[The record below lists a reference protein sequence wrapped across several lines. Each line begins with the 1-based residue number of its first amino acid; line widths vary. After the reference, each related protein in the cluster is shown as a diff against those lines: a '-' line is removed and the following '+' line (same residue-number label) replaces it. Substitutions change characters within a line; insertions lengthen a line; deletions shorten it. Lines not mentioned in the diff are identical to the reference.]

1 MKGLVLCGGLGTRLW
16 PITHSLPKQ
25 LIPIANK
32 PVIFYII
39 DSLAEAGINEIGI
52 VVSKNEKIFI
62 DALNQYKNYDV
73 TFEFIRQEEPLGL
86 ANAVYTAKDFLC
98 QDDFVM
104 VLGDNLYEVD
114 IKSFIDEFNKEPM
127 NCKILLKEVDEPKRF
142 GIANI
147 VDGVLVDLI
156 EKPKN
161 PPSNLAITGVY
172 IFDKNIFNACEN
184 IDKSWRNEYEIT
196 DAIKWLI
203 DNEYKVCFD
212 ILEGWWKDLGKPR
225 DILNAN
231 QYKLSHILTKMDGT
245 TDEKSEITG
254 PVLVGQNSKIY
265 NSTIRGPVV
274 IGEDTIIENSY
285 IGPYSS
291 IKNKIRIIN
300 CEIENSVILDGCYIS
315 NVDKVIDSSIIE
327 QNCIIIKEELHRKV
341 STFILGKNSKL
352 IIN

>member
-52 VVSKNEKIFI
+52 VVSKNEQIFI

-73 TFEFIRQEEPLGL
+73 TFEFIRQEAPLGL
-86 ANAVYTAKDFLC
+86 ANAVYTAKDFLG

-127 NCKILLKEVDEPKRF
+127 NCRILLKEVDEPKRF
-142 GIANI
+142 GVANI
-147 VDGVLVDLI
+147 VDGILVDLI

-172 IFDKNIFNACEN
+172 IFDKNISDACMS

-203 DNEYKVCFD
+203 DNGYKVEFD
-212 ILEGWWKDLGKPR
+212 ILEGWWRDLGKPK
-225 DILNAN
+225 DILDAN
-231 QYKLSHILTKMDGT
+231 HHKLNHISTEMNGII
-245 TDEKSEITG
+245 DEKSELTG
-254 PVLVGQNSKIY
+254 SIIVGQNSKIY
-265 NSTIRGPVV
+265 NSIIRGPAV
-274 IGEDTIIENSY
+274 IGDDTIIENSY

-291 IKNKIRIIN
+291 ISNKIRIIN
-300 CEIENSVILDGCYIS
+300 CEIENSIILDGSYIS
-315 NVDKVIDSSIIE
+315 NVINVIDSSIIE
-327 QNCIIIKEELHRKV
+327 RNCVIIKEELHRKV
-341 STFILGKNSKL
+341 NTFVIGKNSKI